1 MENPVQVRDI
11 DVSRIE
17 PPYSLDLARAVVGD
31 YMDNGARYLGA
42 HFKHQRYKKA
52 EFLLTGIV
60 DETSPDLSDPR
71 AKLMVQGGTQLGCST
86 RECDFCVYAD
96 LPFYGN
102 LGVQEIVDIYRAS
115 LFLYSKTRPLET
127 DQRRLDLKFTD
138 NGEPLESRRLTEAMS
153 GLLDTFGHDRK
164 ILGFKVSSIFRDF
177 SNVRANFD
185 RLCEWQEAHRAHAST
200 HLQISRPFSGEHVI
214 PSKAVAEVISRWA
227 QINPRDSVCITP
239 GIVRGFNEE
248 EMIRFLESLQVQRE
262 QFFIRLAVIKP
273 STQTQESQVMP
284 RTELQRIHAR
294 IAALDLDV
302 RPLQSDDTYEGQ
314 LRGAGTLSHLPDGN
328 TFDPRTYKPWEFAQ
342 GKTDPNLQIVNTA
355 HMRTDID

>member
-11 DVSRIE
+11 DPSRIE
-17 PPYSLDLARAVVGD
+17 PPYSLGLARAVVGD
-31 YMDNGARYLGA
+31 YMGNGARYLGA
-42 HFKHQRYKKA
+42 HFTAPRRPNAK
-52 EFLLTGIV
+52 FLLTGIV

-86 RECDFCVYAD
+86 RECDFCVYAN

-102 LGVQEIVDIYRAS
+102 LEVQEIVDLYRAT
-115 LFLYSKTRPLET
+115 LFLHSKTRPLET

-138 NGEPLESRRLTEAMS
+138 NGEPLESKLLTEAMS
-153 GLLDTFGHDRK
+153 GLLDTFGQDGK
-164 ILGFKVSSIFRDF
+164 VLGFKVSSIFRDL

-200 HLQISRPFSGEHVI
+200 HLQISRPFSGEHVM
-214 PSKAVAEVISRWA
+214 PSEAIVEVIARWA
-227 QINPRDSVCITP
+227 EANPRDSICISP

-248 EMIRFLESLQVQRE
+248 EMMRFLNELERVRNH
-262 QFFIRLAVIKP
+262 FFIRLAVIKP

-284 RTELQRIHAR
+284 RSELQRIHAR

-302 RPLQSDDTYEGQ
+302 RPLQSDDTYERQ

-328 TFDPRTYKPWEFAQ
+328 TFDPKTYEPWEFAQ
-342 GKTDPNLQIVNTA
+342 GKADPNLQKV
-355 HMRTDID
+355 